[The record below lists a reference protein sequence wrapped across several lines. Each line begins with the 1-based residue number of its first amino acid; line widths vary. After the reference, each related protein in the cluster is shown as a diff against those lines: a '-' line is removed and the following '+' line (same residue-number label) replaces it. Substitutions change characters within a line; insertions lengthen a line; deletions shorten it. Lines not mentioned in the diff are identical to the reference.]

1 MYTYLE
7 QAEDGLHMRPAGEW
21 AAVKLDYLRRYI
33 DVLET
38 SMRDKWTERNYID
51 LMAGPGKNRVKDTGA
66 ILLGSPLLSLTTEYP
81 FTTYY
86 FVDQAHVNTDALKE
100 RCSASHINERIRICT
115 GDCNNLIDSIITKI
129 KRTEK
134 ISLNLAFLDPEGMEL
149 HWETVAKLASIRR
162 MDLIINYPQYS
173 LNRAMKPAFD
183 REIDTAVDR
192 FFGDRSWR
200 EVYRKWLVNRNIGLH
215 RQLIDLY
222 QIKLKDLGYSEVRR
236 GDEIG
241 DEPLIRNVKRNAP
254 LYRLLF
260 ASKHPLGEKFW
271 HDITRRDIHGQ
282 LRLMDS
288 H

>member
-7 QAEDGLHMRPAGEW
+7 RAEDGLPMRSAGEW

-33 DVLET
+33 DVFET
-38 SMRDKWTERNYID
+38 SMRKKWSERNYID
-51 LMAGPGKNRVKDTGA
+51 LMAGPGKNRVKDTGE
-66 ILLGSPLLSLTTEYP
+66 ILLGSPLLSLITKYP

-86 FVDQAHVNTDALKE
+86 FVDLEQINTDTLKK
-100 RCSASHINERIRICT
+100 RCSASQITERIHIDT
-115 GDCNNLIDSIITKI
+115 SDCNNLIDSIVTKI
-129 KRTEK
+129 KRTEQL
-134 ISLNLAFLDPEGMEL
+134 SLNLAFLDPEGMEL

-183 REIDTAVDR
+183 CAIDTAVDR
-192 FFGDRSWR
+192 FFGDHSWR
-200 EVYRKWLVNRNIGLH
+200 EVYRNWLVNRPTGLH

-222 QIKLKDLGYSEVRR
+222 RIKLQDLGYSEVRR

-271 HDITRRDIHGQ
+271 HAITQRDLHGQ

-288 H
+288 